1 MKKGLKILLAVVLVL
16 VIAAA
21 GFFAYTSTLSP
32 EEELSFDNN
41 GLEVN
46 VTYCRPQMKGRTV
59 FGELVPYD
67 KVWRTGAN
75 AATVVSVNNDVTVA
89 GKAVPSGEY
98 TLWTIPNENNWTI
111 ILNKETGQWGTNYDA
126 SEDLLRVDV
135 PAEEIT
141 STVEQ
146 FTIKLVSAD
155 DGVNLNL
162 MWENTKVI
170 VPIR

>member
-32 EEELSFDNN
+32 EEKLSFDNN

-46 VTYCRPQMKGRTV
+46 VTYCRPQMKGRKV

-89 GKAVPSGEY
+89 GKAVPAGEY

-111 ILNKETGQWGTNYDA
+111 ILNKETGQWGTNYDE

-141 STVEQ
+141 SPVEQ

-155 DGVNLNL
+155 DGINLNL

-170 VPIR
+170 VPVR